1 VSRSADDRAVL
12 PGRFRTDERGFT
24 IIETMAAILIIAVAF
39 LGLAGTHAVASR
51 AQSLGQN
58 QGLATYV
65 ADQQLE
71 LMRRSTFANVVNF
84 NGTQTVEGVT
94 FTINRTSTTIGSNK
108 RVQVQTSWTD
118 RFGPHAITIATV
130 VSQVTNP

>member
-1 VSRSADDRAVL
+1 MPR
-12 PGRFRTDERGFT
+12 DERGFT
-24 IIETMAAILIIAVAF
+24 IIETMAATLIIAIAF
-39 LGLAGTHAVASR
+39 LGLAGVQAVASR

-65 ADQQLE
+65 GDQQLE
-71 LMRRSTFANVVNF
+71 LMRRSTFANVVDF
-84 NGTQTVEGVT
+84 SGTQTVEGVT
-94 FTINRTSTTIGSNK
+94 FSISRTTAAIGSNK

-118 RFGPHAITIATV
+118 RFGPHTITLATV

>member
-1 VSRSADDRAVL
+1 MPHRRS
-12 PGRFRTDERGFT
+12 DERGFT
-24 IIETMAAILIIAVAF
+24 IIETMAAILILAVAF
-39 LGLAGTHAVASR
+39 LGLAGVQAVSSR

-71 LMRRSTFANVVNF
+71 LMRRSQFANVTEYT
-84 NGTQTVEGVT
+84 GSQTVEGVT
-94 FTINRTSTTIGSNK
+94 VNVQRTVTAIGSNK
-108 RVQVQTSWTD
+108 RVQVIASWND
-118 RFGPHAITIATV
+118 RFGPHAITLATI